1 MFSPGL
7 IFVIAAVAL
16 LVLTW
21 PLRWPLPVALI
32 VVAVLAAL
40 LAGFGVPFRH
50 LVEGGFGYINLVLA
64 LFAGAFFGQAM
75 QASGIADAFGRR
87 AHAALGGN
95 PWLVLGFAGFLLFVI
110 GMFVGIAGVAVLA
123 TGVLVVPMLRA
134 TGMESNRIASFIA
147 VIATCGMIAPPLNV
161 PAMTI
166 ADGVNMPYI
175 GFALPLLCLS
185 LPPALFTVAL
195 GVRGLKN
202 RAADAQG
209 DAHGSGKLAA
219 IGFAAIAAILL
230 FWTLLRLF
238 PGTIPDPAVP
248 IVLVAGA
255 LFAVPALG
263 RQGLAKAMSSTF
275 SGTPLVL
282 AAVLVSVGVAVQIM
296 TLTGVRGFLVINSM
310 AFPPPWTFLE
320 MILVPVFGGVLTSI
334 GAANIL
340 GVPFA
345 FALIHQDMILNVSGL
360 SAIAALSEFMPPTAI
375 AAALATYVVGDAR
388 LGRVLRASIWP
399 ALLIA
404 ALGFLMLIFADSLT
418 SLLISE
424 TVTIREH

>member
-147 VIATCGMIAPPLNV
+147 VIATCGMIAPPQNV